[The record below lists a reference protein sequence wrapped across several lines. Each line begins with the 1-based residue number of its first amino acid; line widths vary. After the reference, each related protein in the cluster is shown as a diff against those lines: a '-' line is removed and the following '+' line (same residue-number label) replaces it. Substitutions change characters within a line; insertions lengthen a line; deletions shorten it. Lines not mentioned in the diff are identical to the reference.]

1 MIRPHGDPA
10 GEQGAMGRLSAKLR
24 SMEGGI
30 GFWCPGC
37 DEVHAVKT
45 NGDHAWQWDGNV
57 DAPTISPSI
66 LITSGHYV
74 STHKTGDSCWCSFNE
89 KRKAEGKSTP
99 FKCSRCHTFV
109 KAGQIEFLG
118 DCTHALAGKTVPIP
132 DWPYAEGEY
141 GGV

>member
-1 MIRPHGDPA
+1 
-10 GEQGAMGRLSAKLR
+10 MGKLSAKLR
-24 SMEGGI
+24 NMAWGEGGKAI

-37 DEVHAVKT
+37 DGIHVVVVEK
-45 NGDHAWQWDGNV
+45 NDGGSCWQWDGNV

-66 LITSGHYV
+66 LVSGNPIKPTCH
-74 STHKTGDSCWCSFNE
+74 SFV
-89 KRKAEGKSTP
+89 R
-99 FKCSRCHTFV
+99 
-109 KAGQIEFLG
+109 AGHIEFLG